1 MQKGKTMDDY
11 IKREDA
17 ERMVAGMKSA
27 DGLSAVKALG
37 VIPSA
42 DVAPVRHGRWIYQM
56 DDLYPEEST
65 MECSVCGDFIFI
77 RGESDNYCPNCGAKM
92 DEGELNGTNYR

>member
-1 MQKGKTMDDY
+1 MIDY
-11 IKREDA
+11 IKRSDAIKAVYEEWDEWIYYDGSGREIASDTEDA
-17 ERMVAGMKSA
+17 LCRLDAE
-27 DGLSAVKALG
+27 
-37 VIPSA
+37 
-42 DVAPVRHGRWIYQM
+42 DVAPVRHGKWIYHM

-92 DEGELNGTNYR
+92 DGEDDA

>member
-1 MQKGKTMDDY
+1 MTDY

-17 ERMVAGMKSA
+17 MDGMHNVDDAKHIR
-27 DGLSAVKALG
+27 AL
-37 VIPSA
+37 PSA

-65 MECSVCGDFIFI
+65 MKCSVCGDFIFI